1 MANEH
6 IINNNLVISGSVTSS
21 IGFFGDGTGLTNITS
36 TAEWDGSRIGNA
48 SITGSLVVSG
58 SNVSVDFSNATAV
71 TGSFSGSFVGNGS
84 GLTGLNNF
92 PFTGNAT
99 ISGSL
104 LVSGSNLDA
113 VDFQGIDNIR
123 GGQFSGS
130 FIGNGSGLTNLNING
145 TQASGSNLSGS
156 FSGSFQGDGSGLTG
170 TVSEWD
176 GSRNGDSSI
185 TGSLVVSGSSAT
197 ISLSGETTIDKNI
210 LISNKGQLLDISIGS
225 GSLPTSTVER
235 SAITIG
241 AQAGK
246 NLTSGSNN
254 ILIGQCAGSSNICAG
269 GNIAIGSFALCNN
282 IGRTIGSNQ
291 NGDNVA
297 IGLCAMKSQICS
309 RHNVA
314 VGSEALKTGGSGIT
328 GAVAIG
334 HKAGCSAG
342 GNFSIS
348 IGCCAAATNDGG
360 SNVAIGM
367 RSLVQDSCCS
377 IAIGTCALLYAPN
390 GNCNIAVGVQSGRY
404 ATSNSSNNV
413 YIGHQAGPSVTTT
426 QCKQLY
432 ISNGSG
438 ESNALIRGD
447 FRTKQVTISTQVSA
461 SIFSGSFVG
470 DGSGLSGVS
479 GSGFPFEGDG
489 VVTGSLLVSQSSAA
503 ATSFTINGGHTILTQ
518 VSKSLDFP
526 GDTEAAAG
534 GVPLGGIYRSGNVLA
549 IRIQ

>member
-6 IINNNLVISGSVTSS
+6 IINNNIVISGSISSS

-36 TAEWDGSRIGNA
+36 TAEWDGSRNGNA

-58 SNVSVDFSNATAV
+58 SNVSVDFSNAVAV
-71 TGSFSGSFVGNGS
+71 TGSFSGSIEGNGSGLTNLNINGAQASGSILSGSFSGSYIGDGS

-92 PFTGNAT
+92 PFAGNAV

-104 LVSGSNLDA
+104 LVSGGLVNLTNA
-113 VDFQGIDNIR
+113 VGIS
-123 GGQFSGS
+123 GSQFSGS
-130 FIGNGSGLTNLNING
+130 FIGNGSGLTGIS
-145 TQASGSNLSGS
+145 A
-156 FSGSFQGDGSGLTG
+156 
-170 TVSEWD
+170 EWD

-185 TGSLVVSGSSAT
+185 TGSLVVSGSSPT
-197 ISLSGETTIDKNI
+197 ISLLGETTIDKNI
-210 LISNKGQLLDISIGS
+210 LISNKGQSLDISIGS

-235 SAITIG
+235 NAITIG
-241 AQAGK
+241 AHSGK
-246 NLTSGSNN
+246 NLISGSDN
-254 ILIGQCAGSSNICAG
+254 ILIGQCAGRSNVSAV
-269 GNIAIGSFALCNN
+269 GNIAVGNLALCNN
-282 IGRTIGSNQ
+282 IGRTVGSNQ
-291 NGDNVA
+291 CGDNIA
-297 IGLCAMKSQICS
+297 IGTCAMKSSCCS
-309 RHNVA
+309 RHNVSIGA
-314 VGSEALKTGGSGIT
+314 HSMKSSNNANGG
-328 GAVAIG
+328 VAIG
-334 HKAGCSAG
+334 HRAGQTSG
-342 GNFSIS
+342 GSFSVF
-348 IGCCAAATNDGG
+348 IGCCAGASNNGN

-367 RSLVQDSCCS
+367 RTLVQDSCCS
-377 IAIGTCALLYAPN
+377 IAIGTCALLFAQN
-390 GNCNIAVGVQSGRY
+390 GNNNIAIGVQSGRY
-404 ATSNSSNNV
+404 ACGNSCHNV
-413 YIGHQAGPSVTTT
+413 YIGHQAGPSTSTH

-447 FRTKQVTISTQVSA
+447 FRTKQVTINTQVSA